1 MRFLVD
7 NSLSPRLALALS
19 KAAHDA
25 VHVRDRDLSQ
35 ADDGTIFDAAAREQR
50 VILAQDTD
58 FGTILALREAPS
70 PSVVLFRCQAK
81 STEALITLLLAN
93 LPAMQADLEAGAVV
107 VIEDARIRVRRLPIS
122 GGQPEPHSR

>member
-7 NSLSPRLALALS
+7 NGLSPRLAAALNRS
-19 KAAHDA
+19 AHDA
-25 VHVRDRDLSQ
+25 VHVRDRSLSQ

-81 STEALITLLLAN
+81 STETILRLLIAN
-93 LPAMQADLEAGAVV
+93 LPAVQADLDAGAVV
-107 VIEDARIRVRRLPIS
+107 VIEDARIRVRRLPIA
-122 GGQPEPHSR
+122 GGQL